1 MMQIMEGERGIV
13 LTGFMSEGEI
23 VHPSSSGI
31 QVEEQEK
38 AITDFGLEWKNKLIS
53 YMEDQGKEDIENDMS
68 ELMELLNFFGIGI

>member
-1 MMQIMEGERGIV
+1 MEPNGSQQEKIVMQLMEGERGIV

-38 AITDFGLEWKNKLIS
+38 VSLTLV
-53 YMEDQGKEDIENDMS
+53 
-68 ELMELLNFFGIGI
+68 